1 MKLVCL
7 VDILTE
13 HGLHKLR
20 ENTVEVGIEDLL
32 AAEFIRLNKEILNR
46 TNDQIR
52 DQMML
57 DHVLQARVYKGL
69 EVHLILEYQCW
80 HIL

>member
-1 MKLVCL
+1 M
-7 VDILTE
+7 
-13 HGLHKLR
+13 
-20 ENTVEVGIEDLL
+20 
-32 AAEFIRLNKEILNR
+32 RLNKEILNR

-69 EVHLILEYQCW
+69 EVNLILEYQCW